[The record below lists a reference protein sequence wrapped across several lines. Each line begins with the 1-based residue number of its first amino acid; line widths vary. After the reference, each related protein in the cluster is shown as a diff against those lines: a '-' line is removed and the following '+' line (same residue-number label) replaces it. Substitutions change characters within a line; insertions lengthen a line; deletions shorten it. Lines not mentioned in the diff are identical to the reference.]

1 LKKLLLYRR
10 GGLGDTLLTF
20 PLLEVFKGQ
29 GFHITTVG
37 NTDYFEIAKEV
48 GWADRVLSEMPKE
61 DFDKRIIIGT
71 DTSGEKLPPYLR
83 LSEKAIAYSVA
94 IKVSK

>member
-20 PLLEVFKGQ
+20 PLLEIFKGQ

-48 GWADRVLSEMPKE
+48 GWADRVLSEVPKE
-61 DFDKRIIIGT
+61 GLGLYKKSLIGT
-71 DTSGEKLPPYLR
+71 SPNG
-83 LSEKAIAYSVA
+83 
-94 IKVSK
+94 